1 MAIRD
6 VLAKDV
12 RPGRVLCMPEVTT
25 QERTVICMKAV
36 GPTQVPNPE
45 STGNA
50 SEGYHEPEFV
60 EIDANRVR
68 IGVYP
73 PWGGKV
79 QYFMFDADNVLKI
92 DDPRGRVGHD

>member
-1 MAIRD
+1 MRE

-12 RPGRVLCMPEVTT
+12 RTGRVLCMPEVTD
-25 QERTVICMKAV
+25 QQRTVICMKAV
-36 GPTQVPNPE
+36 GPTQVPDPK

-60 EIDANRVR
+60 EIENGVVR
-68 IGVYP
+68 LGVYP

-79 QYFMFDADNVLKI
+79 QYFEFNADSVLKI
-92 DDPRGRVGHD
+92 DDPRGCAGSD